1 MGARMGGMGQQANP
15 KQMQFMSDMLRGKAM
30 PGAGGAMSQ
39 RAMQAGAE
47 GAQRGIGQQVSN
59 SPLASLNQT
68 QLAAMQKAQQGAP
81 SVTPTPSMDKAYD
94 DMQAQKSGATPAASQ
109 AAPMKKGGSV
119 KETKKMF
126 GGGMARA
133 MKRGM
138 GTISRSMGAKPAAK
152 PAAKAAPASTPAP
165 AAAPMKKGGVAE
177 SKKMV
182 GKEIAFMKKKG
193 APKSMVKHEMAEAG
207 MKTKKYAKG
216 GMVAASK
223 MGSVRTAS
231 PSRDGIASKGKTK
244 GTMVK
249 MAGSTKGMKR
259 GGAC

>member
-1 MGARMGGMGQQANP
+1 MGQQANP

-30 PGAGGAMSQ
+30 PGAGGAM
-39 RAMQAGAE
+39 
-47 GAQRGIGQQVSN
+47 GQQAPKSGLTALD
-59 SPLASLNQT
+59 PAKF
-68 QLAAMQKAQQGAP
+68 AAMQKAQQGAP
-81 SVTPTPSMDKAYD
+81 ATPDAGASKALA

-109 AAPMKKGGSV
+109 GAPMKKGGSV

-133 MKRGM
+133 LKRGV

-193 APKSMVKHEMAEAG
+193 APKSMVKHEEAE

-216 GMVAASK
+216 GMVAPSK
-223 MGSVRTAS
+223 MGSVRTAA

-249 MAGSTKGMKR
+249 MAGATKGMKY
-259 GGAC
+259 GGKC